1 MGAADVFRTHSPL
14 RGSFKT
20 PWLNLPIVRVP
31 FPSVPPPGVPPPPM
45 EPAATMEPP
54 AETCPAAGGK
64 GPRVA
69 AVIEAAERAGM
80 HAVRSAV
87 MKGAAAAGVTK

>member
-1 MGAADVFRTHSPL
+1 MTLVLA
-14 RGSFKT
+14 
-20 PWLNLPIVRVP
+20 P
-31 FPSVPPPGVPPPPM
+31 FSSVTSPGVASATM
-45 EPAATMEPP
+45 ETAATMETP

-64 GPRVA
+64 GLRVA